1 MMRTNHFMGLWRPLL
16 ACFTYLWMTTGLFA
30 QDEFITTW
38 RTTTTRTGSS
48 DSNSIYIPATGTYD
62 VDLGNDGEYDLTAQ
76 TGGIEINVT
85 EYTDPDGNSYAAGEI
100 QVALRNA
107 AGTSGLTQINFNNVR
122 DRWKLISVDNWGSSI
137 AWTTMENAFRGCDY
151 LEIRATDAP
160 NLGSLTSLSGMFD
173 RCPSVTGAAGFSNW
187 DTGNVTNM
195 GSMFRD
201 GDSFNGDIG
210 YWNTGNVTDM
220 SFMFTSTAIFDRDL
234 DSWDTGKVTN
244 MSDMFA
250 GTDSFN
256 GEIGSWNTGSVT
268 NMAQMFANSKSF
280 NGDLSGWNTSSV
292 ENMGGLFIFAGAF
305 DQSLGAWDLSKVS
318 NGNSMLWSS
327 NLSALNWD
335 ATLIGWHR
343 QGITNSNNVIIHA
356 TGLEYCTAGTQRA
369 ELIDRGFKITGDGE
383 ETVAPTAVCQSATVQ
398 LAADGTG
405 TLAIASV
412 DNGSSDTCG
421 IASLVLSKVS
431 FVTSDIGEETVTLT
445 VTDPNGNSSSCTA
458 KVTIVAYPTSA
469 FVTTWDTTESGSS
482 TDTSI
487 TIPATGTYDVDV
499 GNDGTYDLFDQT
511 GTTTVIVTDY
521 TDPTTNGNY
530 TAGEIQVALSSAAT
544 GAGTLTR
551 IHFGG
556 TDGGD
561 SEKLLSVDQWSTNV
575 AWGTMEGAFEGCTNL
590 KVGTD
595 DAPNLGSVST
605 MADMFKG
612 CTSLEGGTGFAIWN
626 TAGVSNMSGMF
637 SGAVSFNGEIGS
649 WDTGSVTDM
658 TSMLNGATDFD
669 QDLGGWDLGLL
680 TLATSM
686 LNGTGLSVA
695 NWDATLV
702 GWHGQGSNGL
712 TVGASGLVYCEAF
725 NERGSMNFAI
735 TGDGVSQDLPTAL
748 CKDVT
753 VQLSPTGTA
762 TLTEDLV
769 DDGSNG
775 CGDVSLTLQRN
786 TFTTTDLGD
795 NTVTLTVKT
804 PANNQTAYCTI
815 TVTVEPNSI
824 LFVTT
829 WDTTKSGS
837 STDTSITIPA
847 IGTYDVDVGND
858 GSFDLFDQTGTTNVD
873 VTQYTD
879 PDGNSYTAGEIQV
892 ALRNAGSGSLTGFK
906 GGGSKLLSVDQWGS
920 GIAWTTMEEAFR
932 GCGNLEIRALDAPDL
947 GNVTSMRWM
956 FNDCTSLTGKLGS
969 LASWNTANV
978 RDMRAMFYGATV
990 FDGDIGSWDVGSVT
1004 DMIYMFTSASAFNQD
1019 IGSWN
1024 VSSVRDMEG
1033 MFGFATSFD
1042 QDLAWNTSSLS
1053 GMQYLFWG
1061 ATSFNGDIGS
1071 WDVGNVTSMWS
1082 VFHDASAFNR
1092 DLSSW
1097 NVGKVG
1103 DMQSMFDGASS
1114 FDQNLGAWNMAS
1126 LFNGAAMLNGTG
1138 LSEANWDATLKGW
1151 HTQNLT
1157 ASAAIGAD
1165 GLVYCEAGDE
1175 RAAMSFNFYGDSPED
1190 TPPTALCQEVLL
1202 ELGTDGKVGLDAALM
1217 DNGSNDACGDVSLEV
1232 SKSSF
1237 TADDLGVNTV
1247 TLTVTDPNN
1256 NSKTCT
1262 ALVTVEDNTDPSA
1275 ICREIT
1281 VQLDALGSATIAT
1294 SDIDNGSSDNSGTAL
1309 TLSLSKTSFGCSDLG
1324 DNTVTLT
1331 VTDTS
1336 NNSHTCTAL
1345 VAVEDKTAPAPNC
1358 QDITVE
1364 LGTSGS
1370 ATIVAADVDNGSSD
1384 ACGNVTLALSK
1395 TSFGCSDLGD
1405 NTVTLTVTDTSNNSH
1420 TCTALVAVEDKTAPT
1435 AICKDITVELG
1446 TSGSATIV
1454 AADVDNGSSDA
1465 CGNVT
1470 LALSKTSFG
1479 AADLGDNTVTL
1490 TVTDPNNNSNTC
1502 TALVTVDDKIAPS
1515 AICRDITIQLD
1526 ASGSATIATSDIDNG
1541 SSDNSGTA
1549 LTLSPSKTSFG
1560 CSDLGDNGMTLTVTD
1575 TSNNSDSCTATVTVE
1590 DKIQPMALCQA
1601 TTIQLSTDGLAIL
1614 DAASVDNG
1622 SRDACGDISLDVS
1635 QRSFT
1640 ADDLGV
1646 NTVTLTVTD
1655 NSGNVATCEV
1665 AITVEDKIAPTAICQ
1680 DLTVELDISGSTTV
1694 TTADVDN
1701 GSSDNS
1707 GGTLTL
1713 SLDRTSFSCSD
1724 VGENIV
1730 TLTATDES
1738 GNPTLCTATV
1748 TVAPPVMTIVV
1759 TNNGPI
1765 CQGSPLQLDETSG
1778 LGTSWS
1784 WTSNGDAI
1792 FSNPD
1797 MRNPEVTNV
1806 SDGEEFTVMVAL
1818 ANGCTLTGTSVIS
1831 VLETPVLQ
1839 AGEEQG
1845 FCTSEAPTI
1854 SDLAASGSGTVRWYS
1869 EVDSTM
1875 ELEGDVP
1882 LVDGARYYGLLEDGN
1897 GCTSERVAIRV
1908 VLENCIEVPEADKL
1922 GFSPNGDGVNDTFSI
1937 SWLKDDYPNYTMAV
1951 YDRNG
1956 TLVYKGNIRTPE
1968 WDGSASRGII
1978 LGDDKLPNGVYYYTI
1993 DFGDGTTPPAQGIV
2007 YLNR

>member
-38 RTTTTRTGSS
+38 RTTTTRAGSS

-62 VDLGNDGEYDLTAQ
+62 VDLGNDGEYDLFDQ
-76 TGGIEINVT
+76 TGGTTVNVT

-107 AGTSGLTQINFNNVR
+107 AGTGGLTRINFNNIR

-151 LEIRATDAP
+151 LEINATDAP
-160 NLGSLTSLSGMFD
+160 NLGSLTSLVGMFD

-201 GDSFNGDIG
+201 ADTFNGDIG

-220 SFMFTSTAIFDRDL
+220 GFMFASTTIFDRDL

-250 GTDSFN
+250 DTDSFN
-256 GEIGSWNTGSVT
+256 GEIGSWNTESVI

-280 NGDLSGWNTSSV
+280 NRDLSGWNTSSV
-292 ENMGGLFIFAGAF
+292 ENMGGLFILAGAF
-305 DQSLGAWDLSKVS
+305 DQSLGAWDVSKVS

-327 NLSALNWD
+327 KLSALNWD
-335 ATLIGWHR
+335 ATLIGWHG

-356 TGLEYCTAGTQRA
+356 TGLEYCTAGSQRA
-369 ELIDRGFKITGDGE
+369 ELMGRGFKITGDGE
-383 ETVAPTAVCQSATVQ
+383 ETMAPTAVCQPATVQ

-405 TLAIASV
+405 TLAVASV

-421 IASLVLSKVS
+421 IASLVLSKVD
-431 FVTSDIGEETVTLT
+431 FRTSDIGEETVTLT
-445 VTDPNGNSSSCTA
+445 VTDPNGNESSCTA

-469 FVTTWDTTESGSS
+469 FITTWDTTNPGASA
-482 TDTSI
+482 DNSI
-487 TIPATGTYDVDV
+487 TIPATGTYDVDL
-499 GNDGTYDLFDQT
+499 GNDGEYDLFDQT
-511 GTTTVIVTDY
+511 GETTVNVTDY
-521 TDPTTNGNY
+521 TDPDGNSY
-530 TAGEIQVALSSAAT
+530 VAGEIQVALSNAAT

-561 SEKLLSVDQWSTNV
+561 REKLLSVDQWSTNV
-575 AWGTMEGAFEGCTNL
+575 AWSSMEGAFEGCTNL
-590 KVGTD
+590 KVETD

-612 CTSLEGGTGFAIWN
+612 CTSLEGGVGFPIWN
-626 TAGVSNMSGMF
+626 TAGVANMAGMF
-637 SGAVSFNGEIGS
+637 SGATSFNGEIGG

-658 TSMLNGATDFD
+658 TSMLNGASTFD

-695 NWDATLV
+695 NWDATLM
-702 GWHGQGSNGL
+702 GWHGQGANGL

-735 TGDGVSQDLPTAL
+735 TGDGVSQDLPTAS

-753 VQLSPTGTA
+753 VQLSPSGTA
-762 TLTEDLV
+762 ILTADLV
-769 DDGSNG
+769 DDGSSG

-786 TFTTTDLGD
+786 TFTSTDLGD

-804 PANNQTAYCTI
+804 PANNQTADCTF
-815 TVTVEPNSI
+815 TVTVEPYST

-829 WDTTKSGS
+829 WDTTKSSS
-837 STDTSITIPA
+837 STDTSLTIPA

-858 GSFDLFDQTGTTNVD
+858 GSFDLLDQTGTTTVD

-892 ALRNAGSGSLTGFK
+892 ALRNAISGDGTLTGFK

-920 GIAWTTMEEAFR
+920 SIAWTTMEDAFS

-947 GNVTSMRWM
+947 GNVTSMRRM
-956 FNDCTSLTGKLGS
+956 FQNCTSLTGKLGS
-969 LASWNTANV
+969 LGSWNTANV
-978 RDMRAMFYGATV
+978 TDMGAMFEGATA

-1004 DMIYMFTSASAFNQD
+1004 TMIYMFTSASAFNQD

-1024 VSSVRDMEG
+1024 VSSVQDMEG

-1042 QDLAWNTSSLS
+1042 QDLAWNTASLS
-1053 GMQYLFWG
+1053 SMQYLFWG
-1061 ATSFNGDIGS
+1061 ATSFNGDLSS
-1071 WDVGNVTSMWS
+1071 WDVGNVSSMWS
-1082 VFHDASAFNR
+1082 VFRDASAFNG
-1092 DLSSW
+1092 DIGSW
-1097 NVGKVG
+1097 NVGKVQE
-1103 DMQSMFDGASS
+1103 MESMFSGASS
-1114 FDQNLGAWNMAS
+1114 FDQNLGSWDMGS
-1126 LFNGAAMLNGTG
+1126 VGHGSAMLDGTG

-1151 HTQNLT
+1151 HTQGLSRG
-1157 ASAAIGAD
+1157 ASIGAT
-1165 GLVYCEAGDE
+1165 GLVYCAAGDE
-1175 RAAMSFNFYGDSPED
+1175 RAALSFSFYGDSPED

-1202 ELGTDGKVGLDAALM
+1202 ELGADGKVGLDATLM

-1237 TADDLGVNTV
+1237 TGDDLGANTV

-1256 NSKTCT
+1256 NSNTCT
-1262 ALVTVEDNTDPSA
+1262 ASVTVEDNTNPSA
-1275 ICREIT
+1275 ICGDIT

-1309 TLSLSKTSFGCSDLG
+1309 TLSLSKTSFGCSDVG

-1331 VTDTS
+1331 VNDTS

-1345 VAVEDKTAPAPNC
+1345 VTVEDKTAPTAIC
-1358 QDITVE
+1358 KDMTVE

-1370 ATIVAADVDNGSSD
+1370 SATIGAADVDNGSSD
-1384 ACGNVTLALSK
+1384 ACGSVTFGLSKTSFGAADLGDNTVTLTVTDPNNNPNTCTALVTVLDKTAPAAICQDITIQLDALGSATIATSDIDNGSSDNSGTTLTLSLSK

-1405 NTVTLTVTDTSNNSH
+1405 NTVTLTVTDTSNNS
-1420 TCTALVAVEDKTAPT
+1420 
-1435 AICKDITVELG
+1435 
-1446 TSGSATIV
+1446 
-1454 AADVDNGSSDA
+1454 
-1465 CGNVT
+1465 
-1470 LALSKTSFG
+1470 
-1479 AADLGDNTVTL
+1479 
-1490 TVTDPNNNSNTC
+1490 
-1502 TALVTVDDKIAPS
+1502 
-1515 AICRDITIQLD
+1515 
-1526 ASGSATIATSDIDNG
+1526 
-1541 SSDNSGTA
+1541 
-1549 LTLSPSKTSFG
+1549 
-1560 CSDLGDNGMTLTVTD
+1560 
-1575 TSNNSDSCTATVTVE
+1575 DSCTATVMME

-1601 TTIQLSTDGLAIL
+1601 TTIQLDTDGLAIL
-1614 DAASVDNG
+1614 DAALVDNG
-1622 SRDACGDISLDVS
+1622 SGDTCGDVSLKVS
-1635 QRSFT
+1635 KSSF
-1640 ADDLGV
+1640 AANDLGA

-1655 NSGNVATCEV
+1655 KSGNVATCET

-1680 DLTVELDISGSTTV
+1680 DIAVELDTSGSTTI
-1694 TTADVDN
+1694 TAADVDN
-1701 GSSDNS
+1701 DSSDNS
-1707 GGTLTL
+1707 GMVSL
-1713 SLDRTSFSCSD
+1713 SLDRTGFGCFD
-1724 VGENIV
+1724 VGENTV
-1730 TLTATDES
+1730 TLTVTDGS
-1738 GNPTLCTATV
+1738 GNAATCTANV
-1748 TVAPPVMTIVV
+1748 TVAPTVMSVLV

-1765 CQGSPLQLDETSG
+1765 CQGSPLQLVETSG

-1797 MRNPEVTNV
+1797 IRNPEVTNV
-1806 SDGEEFTVMVAL
+1806 SDGEEFTVAVAL
-1818 ANGCTLTGTSVIS
+1818 SNGCTGMGTTVIS
-1831 VLETPVLQ
+1831 VLETPVLEVD
-1839 AGEEQG
+1839 AEQG
-1845 FCTSEAPTI
+1845 FCTSEAPTV
-1854 SDLAASGSGTVRWYS
+1854 SDLEASGNGTVRWYI
-1869 EVDSTM
+1869 EADSTL

-1882 LVDGARYYGLLEDGN
+1882 LVDDAVYYGLLEDGN

-1908 VLENCIEVPEADKL
+1908 VLENCVEIPEADKL

-1937 SWLKDDYPNYTMAV
+1937 SWLKNDYPNYTMTV

-1956 TLVYKGNIRTPE
+1956 TLVYKGNISTPE
-1968 WDGSASRGII
+1968 WDGSASHGLV

-1993 DFGDGTTPPAQGIV
+1993 DFGDGTTPPVQGIV

>member
-1 MMRTNHFMGLWRPLL
+1 
-16 ACFTYLWMTTGLFA
+16 MTTGLFA

-48 DSNSIYIPATGTYD
+48 DSNSITIPATGTYD
-62 VDLGNDGEYDLTAQ
+62 VDLGNDGDYDLTDQ
-76 TGGIEINVT
+76 SGSITIDVT
-85 EYTDPDGNSYAAGEI
+85 AYGYTAGEI

-107 AGTSGLTQINFNNVR
+107 SGTGGLTRINFNNVR

-151 LEIRATDAP
+151 LDIRATDAP
-160 NLGSLTSLSGMFD
+160 NLGSLTSLVGMFD

-201 GDSFNGDIG
+201 ADSFNGDIG

-220 SFMFTSTAIFDRDL
+220 SFMFTSTVIFDRDL

-280 NGDLSGWNTSSV
+280 NGDISGWNTSNV

-305 DQSLGAWDLSKVS
+305 DQSLGAWNVSKVS

-327 NLSALNWD
+327 KLSALNWD
-335 ATLIGWHR
+335 ATLIGWHG

-383 ETVAPTAVCQSATVQ
+383 ETVAPTAICQTATVQ

-421 IASLVLSKVS
+421 IASLVLSKVD
-431 FVTSDIGEETVTLT
+431 FRTSDIGTETVTLT
-445 VTDPNGNSSSCTA
+445 VTDPNGNESSCTA

-469 FVTTWDTTESGSS
+469 FVTTWDTTESGASA
-482 TDTSI
+482 DNSI
-487 TIPATGTYDVDV
+487 TISATGTYDVDV

-511 GTTTVIVTDY
+511 GTTTVIVTNY
-521 TDPTTNGNY
+521 TDPATNGNY

-561 SEKLLSVDQWSTNV
+561 REKLLSVDQWSTNV
-575 AWGTMEGAFEGCTNL
+575 AWSTMEGAFEGCTNL
-590 KVGTD
+590 KVDTD
-595 DAPNLGSVST
+595 DAPNLGSVAT

-649 WDTGSVTDM
+649 WDTGSATDM
-658 TSMLNGATDFD
+658 TSMLNGASTFD

-680 TLATSM
+680 TLGTSM
-686 LNGTGLSVA
+686 LNGSGLSVA

-735 TGDGVSQDLPTAL
+735 TGDGVSQAQPTAL
-748 CKDVT
+748 CRQSVML
-753 VQLSPTGTA
+753 QLGPSGTA
-762 TLTEDLV
+762 TLTADLV

-804 PANNQTAYCTI
+804 PANNQTANCTI
-815 TVTVEPNSI
+815 TVTVEPNST

-837 STDTSITIPA
+837 STDASITIPG

-858 GSFDLFDQTGTTNVD
+858 GSFDLFDQTGTTTVD
-873 VTQYTD
+873 VTQYKA

-892 ALRNAGSGSLTGFK
+892 ALRNAFSGDGSLTGFK

-920 GIAWTTMEEAFR
+920 GIAWTTMEEAFI

-947 GNVTSMRWM
+947 DNVTSMRRM
-956 FNDCTSLTGKLGS
+956 FQGCTSLTGKLGS

-978 RDMRAMFYGATV
+978 TDMGAVFNGATA
-990 FDGDIGSWDVGSVT
+990 FDGDIGSWDVGNVT
-1004 DMIYMFTSASAFNQD
+1004 TMIYMFTRASAFNQD

-1053 GMQYLFWG
+1053 LMDYLFWG
-1061 ATSFNGDIGS
+1061 ATSFNGDLS
-1071 WDVGNVTSMWS
+1071 TWDVGNVGSMWS
-1082 VFHDASAFNR
+1082 VFHDARAFNQ

-1097 NVGKVG
+1097 NVGKVQ
-1103 DMQSMFDGASS
+1103 DMESMFDGASS

-1126 LFNGAAMLNGTG
+1126 LGIGAAMLSGTG

-1151 HTQNLT
+1151 HSKGLSNG
-1157 ASAAIGAD
+1157 ASIGAD
-1165 GLVYCEAGDE
+1165 GLVYCEAGNE
-1175 RAAMSFNFYGDSPED
+1175 RAAMSFNIYGDSPED

-1202 ELGTDGKVGLDAALM
+1202 ELGTDGKVGLDATLM

-1237 TADDLGVNTV
+1237 TGDDLGANTV

-1262 ALVTVEDNTDPSA
+1262 ALVTVEDKIAPSA
-1275 ICREIT
+1275 ICRDIT

-1294 SDIDNGSSDNSGTAL
+1294 SDIDSGSSDNSGTEL
-1309 TLSLSKTSFGCSDLG
+1309 TLTLSKTSFGCSDVG

-1331 VTDTS
+1331 ITDTS

-1345 VAVEDKTAPAPNC
+1345 VAVEDKTVPTAIC
-1358 QDITVE
+1358 KDMTIE

-1370 ATIVAADVDNGSSD
+1370 TNIVAEDVDNGSRD
-1384 ACGNVTLALSK
+1384 ACGSVTFGLSK
-1395 TSFGCSDLGD
+1395 TSFG
-1405 NTVTLTVTDTSNNSH
+1405 V
-1420 TCTALVAVEDKTAPT
+1420 
-1435 AICKDITVELG
+1435 
-1446 TSGSATIV
+1446 
-1454 AADVDNGSSDA
+1454 
-1465 CGNVT
+1465 
-1470 LALSKTSFG
+1470 
-1479 AADLGDNTVTL
+1479 ADLGDSTVTL
-1490 TVTDPNNNSNTC
+1490 TVTDPNNNSKTC
-1502 TALVTVDDKIAPS
+1502 VALVTVLDKTAPK
-1515 AICRDITIQLD
+1515 AICRDITVQLD

-1541 SSDNSGTA
+1541 SSDNSGTT
-1549 LTLSPSKTSFG
+1549 LTLSLSKTSFG
-1560 CSDLGDNGMTLTVTD
+1560 CSDLGDNRVTLTVTD
-1575 TSNNSDSCTATVTVE
+1575 TSNNSDSCAATVMVE

-1601 TTIQLSTDGLAIL
+1601 TTIQLDTDGLATL
-1614 DAASVDNG
+1614 DPAFVDNG
-1622 SRDACGDISLDVS
+1622 SRDACGNVTLALSKT
-1635 QRSFT
+1635 SFGT
-1640 ADDLGV
+1640 IDLGDIP
-1646 NTVTLTVTD
+1646 VTLTVTD
-1655 NSGNVATCEV
+1655 NSGNVATCETV
-1665 AITVEDKIAPTAICQ
+1665 ITVEDKIAPTAICQ
-1680 DLTVELDISGSTTV
+1680 DITVKLNTSGNTTI
-1694 TTADVDN
+1694 TAADVDN
-1701 GSSDNS
+1701 NSSDNS
-1707 GGTLTL
+1707 GIVSL
-1713 SLDRTSFSCSD
+1713 SLDRTGFGCSD
-1724 VGENIV
+1724 VGENTV
-1730 TLTATDES
+1730 TLTATDDS
-1738 GNPTLCTATV
+1738 GNLAICTATV
-1748 TVAPPVMTIVV
+1748 TVAPFVMAIVM

-1765 CQGSPLQLDETSG
+1765 CQGSPLQLGETSG

-1784 WTSNGDAI
+1784 WASNGEAI

-1797 MRNPEVTNV
+1797 IRNPEVTNV
-1806 SDGEEFTVMVAL
+1806 SDREEFTVTVAL
-1818 ANGCTLTGTSVIS
+1818 SNGCTGMGTTIIS
-1831 VLETPVLQ
+1831 VLGIPVL
-1839 AGEEQG
+1839 EVDTEQD
-1845 FCTSEAPTI
+1845 FCTSEAPTV
-1854 SDLAASGSGTVRWYS
+1854 SDLAASGNGTVRWYT
-1869 EVDSTM
+1869 EADSTM
-1875 ELEGDVP
+1875 ELESDAP
-1882 LVDGARYYGLLEDGN
+1882 LVDDTVYYGLLEDGN

-1956 TLVYKGNIRTPE
+1956 TLVYKGNISTPE
-1968 WDGSASRGII
+1968 WDGSASRGIV
-1978 LGDDKLPNGVYYYTI
+1978 LGDNKLPNGVYYYTI
-1993 DFGDGTTPPAQGIV
+1993 DFGDGTTPPTQGIV